1 MVLNLSIENAVP
13 TTFQGDQGPV
23 TVIQVV
29 MKDKTK
35 PAIFRTRT
43 NFVLNMT
50 PAGFRA
56 MYDTL
61 EVEDEK
67 VTVLVQDMSGSGT
80 MVKLRGEL
88 IKGWA
93 NQEQIEALARVRLVM
108 PDAPAT
114 EKQPLVPQ
122 ESVEAAAKAAQ
133 ERISKEAAQ
142 KKAA

>member
-13 TTFQGDQGPV
+13 STFQGDKGPV
-23 TVIQVV
+23 TMIQVV

-35 PAIFRTRT
+35 PAIFRTRS
-43 NFVLNMT
+43 NFVMNMS
-50 PAGFRA
+50 PGNFRQ
-56 MYDTL
+56 MFDTL

-67 VTVLVQDMSGSGT
+67 VTVLVQDMAGSGS

-108 PDAPAT
+108 PEAPASET
-114 EKQPLVPQ
+114 QLVSP
-122 ESVEAAAKAAQ
+122 EAVEAATKHAQ